1 MTRIISVQ
9 SPIII
14 PQRDIPLRPIAV
26 FHPELGY
33 SGSVRDEGG
42 GDGPVGSVQGDRGER
57 AVQGV
62 GPGWVLR

>member
-9 SPIII
+9 SLVII
-14 PQRDIPLRPIAV
+14 PQRDIPLGPVAV
-26 FHPELGY
+26 FHPEFGDG
-33 SGSVRDEGG
+33 SSVRDEGG
-42 GDGPVGSVQGDRGER
+42 GDGSVGSVQGDRGEG